1 MIITSRLREVD
12 TLELR
17 KKYPSTRRLL
27 TLWNVVLIGALL
39 VGLTLGL
46 YFQIQKDLERR
57 TYGQLR
63 FQLLEHWEPAPPRR
77 EPPPRNSG
85 ADPQLRSSLH
95 LVMPAGRQQKWSELA
110 SAFILVRYYQADL
123 KKVVELGGPRERP
136 EEHLDEIRRVLNGP
150 RDQAYYIAY
159 NSFEHWLMWA
169 QRVRD
174 QNGRVV
180 GVLEVGMGS
189 KPADDM
195 LSDVASSMSIFGTL
209 ALLVGVL
216 LAAALARY
224 VCTPLESIVKKMQR
238 VRSGDFS
245 ARAERRGPFEM
256 QSIAVN
262 FNRMVA
268 ELSQVFESQRRFV
281 ADASHELKTPL
292 TSIQTMVELLRDY
305 QQIPA
310 ERRERAFHV
319 IERELGRVNT
329 LVHDMLTL
337 YRLDESNR
345 QAELVDIG
353 QMLEELAS
361 AYKPLHDNLDMEWEA
376 ITAELVDPAGCERA
390 VRNLLDN
397 ALAHTS
403 APGRVFLKVGWQDGG
418 LLIEVRD
425 QGTGIPAED
434 LPRVTRRF
442 YRSDLSR
449 SRRSGG
455 SGLGLSIVQSWV
467 ESNDGRLELESE
479 LGKGTLARL
488 WLPQLLRVE
497 GGKTGQLE

>member
-1 MIITSRLREVD
+1 MIVTSRLREVD

-85 ADPQLRSSLH
+85 PDRFLRSPLQ
-95 LVMPAGRQQKWSELA
+95 LIMPSGRQQKWTELA
-110 SAFILVRYYQADL
+110 SAFILVRYYQADMQ
-123 KKVVELGGPRERP
+123 KTVEMGGPRERP
-136 EEHLDEIRRVLNGP
+136 EEHLDEIRAILTGP
-150 RDQAYYIAY
+150 NEQAHYIAY

-174 QNGRVV
+174 EKGKVV

-195 LSDVASSMSIFGTL
+195 LGDVASSMSIFGTL
-209 ALLVGVL
+209 AMVVGIF
-216 LAAALARY
+216 AAASLARY

-238 VRSGDFS
+238 VSAGDFS
-245 ARAERRGPFEM
+245 ARADRQGPFEM

-262 FNRMVA
+262 FNRMVS
-268 ELSQVFESQRRFV
+268 ELSQVFDSQRRFV

-310 ERRERAFHV
+310 DRRERAFHV
-319 IERELGRVNT
+319 IERELLRVNT

-345 QAELVDIG
+345 HPEAVDLG
-353 QMLEELAS
+353 EMLEDLAS
-361 AYKPLHDNLDMEWEA
+361 AYKPMHDNLDMQWEKVLV
-376 ITAELVDPAGCERA
+376 ELVDAAGCERA

-403 APGRVFLKVGWQDGG
+403 PPARVSLQMRFHEGG

-425 QGTGIPAED
+425 QGTGIPPED

-455 SGLGLSIVQSWV
+455 SGLGLSIVQTWV

-479 LGKGTLARL
+479 LGQGTVARIF
-488 WLPQLLRVE
+488 LPQIVRVE
-497 GGKTGQLE
+497 GWKSGQLE

>member
-27 TLWNVVLIGALL
+27 TLWNVLLIGFLL
-39 VGLTLGL
+39 LGLSLGL
-46 YFQIQKDLERR
+46 YLQIQKDLERR
-57 TYGQLR
+57 TLGQLR
-63 FQLLEHWEPAPPRR
+63 FQLLEHWDPAPPQLP
-77 EPPPRNSG
+77 PPPRDSG
-85 ADPQLRSSLH
+85 PDPMLRAPLN
-95 LVMPAGRQQKWSELA
+95 LVMPNGRQQKWSELA
-110 SAFILVRYYQADL
+110 SAFVLVRYYQTDMRKL
-123 KKVVELGGPRERP
+123 VEMGGPREQP
-136 EEHLDEIRRVLNGP
+136 EEHLDEIRALFSGDRE
-150 RDQAYYIAY
+150 DAKYEAT

-174 QNGRVV
+174 EQGRVV
-180 GVLEVGMGS
+180 GVLELGMGS
-189 KPADDM
+189 KQADDL
-195 LSDVASSMSIFGTL
+195 LSDVAGSLGVFGTL
-209 ALLVGVL
+209 ALLVGML

-238 VRSGDFS
+238 VSAGDFQ
-245 ARAERRGPFEM
+245 ARADRQGPFEM

-305 QQIPA
+305 QQIPT

-319 IERELGRVNT
+319 IERELVRVNT

-337 YRLDESNR
+337 YRLDESKH
-345 QAELVDIG
+345 QPEQVDLG
-353 QMLEELAS
+353 EMMEELAS
-361 AYKPLHDNLDMEWEA
+361 AYQPIHDNLDWRCEK
-376 ITAELVDPAGCERA
+376 ITAELVDPGGCERA
-390 VRNLLDN
+390 VRNLIDN

-403 APGRVFLKVGWQDGG
+403 PPARVGLNVCLEAGG
-418 LLIEVRD
+418 LVIEVSD
-425 QGTGIPAED
+425 QGTGIPPED

-479 LGKGTLARL
+479 LGKGTVARI
-488 WLPQLLRVE
+488 WLPQVE
-497 GGKTGQLE
+497 GRKTGQLE

>member
-1 MIITSRLREVD
+1 MIVTTRLREID

-27 TLWNVVLIGALL
+27 TLWNVLLIGALL
-39 VGLTLGL
+39 FGLTLGL

-57 TYGQLR
+57 TYWQLR
-63 FQLLEHWEPAPPRR
+63 LQLMEHWDPAPPQQ
-77 EPPPRNSG
+77 EPPPRHSG
-85 ADPQLRSSLH
+85 ADPHLHSSLH
-95 LVMPAGRQQKWSELA
+95 LIMPKGREQKWSELA
-110 SAFILVRYYQADL
+110 SAVILVRYYSADFSRL
-123 KKVVELGGPRERP
+123 VEMGGPRERP
-136 EEHLDEIRRVLNGP
+136 AESLEQIRSLLQGP
-150 RDQAYYIAY
+150 NEDATYIAY
-159 NSFEHWLMWA
+159 NSFEHWQMWA

-174 QNGRVV
+174 EQGQVV

-195 LSDVASSMSIFGTL
+195 LGDVASSLGIFGTL
-209 ALLVGVL
+209 ALLVGIM
-216 LAAALARY
+216 LAATLARY
-224 VCTPLESIVKKMQR
+224 VCAPLESIVKKMQR
-238 VRSGDFS
+238 VSSGDFS
-245 ARAERRGPFEM
+245 ARADRRGPFEM

-268 ELSQVFESQRRFV
+268 DLSQVFESQRRFV

-319 IERELGRVNT
+319 IERELVRVNT

-337 YRLDESNR
+337 YRLDESKR
-345 QAELVDIG
+345 QSESLDLG

-361 AYKPLHDNLDMEWEA
+361 AYKPLHDNLDMSWDPVK
-376 ITAELVDPAGCERA
+376 AELVDAAGCERA

-397 ALAHTS
+397 ALAHTTP
-403 APGRVFLKVGWQDGG
+403 PGRVSLQAYVLEGG
-418 LLIEVRD
+418 LQIEVRD
-425 QGTGIPAED
+425 QGTGIPPED

-449 SRRSGG
+449 SRHSGG
-455 SGLGLSIVQSWV
+455 SGLGLSIVQTWV
-467 ESNDGRLELESE
+467 ERNEGRLELESE
-479 LGKGTLARL
+479 LGQGTLARI
-488 WLPQLLRVE
+488 WLPQVVYRE
-497 GGKTGQLE
+497 GGKKTE

>member
-39 VGLTLGL
+39 AGLTLGL

-63 FQLLEHWEPAPPRR
+63 FQLLEHWDPAPPRR
-77 EPPPRNSG
+77 QPPPRNSG
-85 ADPQLRSSLH
+85 PDPHLRSSLH
-95 LVMPAGRQQKWSELA
+95 LVMPAGRDQKWAELA

-123 KKVVELGGPRERP
+123 RKAVEMGGPRERP
-136 EEHLDEIRRVLNGP
+136 EEHLDEIRALLNGP
-150 RDQAYYIAY
+150 HEQAHYIAY

-174 QNGRVV
+174 ENGRVV

-209 ALLVGVL
+209 ALGVGIL

-238 VRSGDFS
+238 VSAGDFA
-245 ARAERRGPFEM
+245 ARAERQGPFEM

-319 IERELGRVNT
+319 IERELVRVNT

-345 QAELVDIG
+345 QAEVVDVA
-353 QMLEELAS
+353 QMLEELAT
-361 AYKPLHDNLDMEWEA
+361 AYKPLHDNLDMDWEPIA
-376 ITAELVDPAGCERA
+376 AELVDPAGCERA

-397 ALAHTS
+397 ALAHTTS
-403 APGRVFLKVGWQDGG
+403 PGRVSLKVVMQDGG
-418 LLIEVRD
+418 LSIEVRD

-455 SGLGLSIVQSWV
+455 SGLGLSIVQTWV

-479 LGKGTLARL
+479 LGKGTLARI
-488 WLPQLLRVE
+488 WLPQILRVE
-497 GGKTGQLE
+497 GRKTGQLE

>member
-1 MIITSRLREVD
+1 MIVTSRLREVD

-39 VGLTLGL
+39 VGLTLGM
-46 YFQIQKDLERR
+46 YFQIQRDLERR

-63 FQLLEHWEPAPPRR
+63 FQLLERWDPAPPRQQ
-77 EPPPRNSG
+77 PPPRHSG
-85 ADPQLRSSLH
+85 PDPHLRAPLR
-95 LVMPAGRQQKWSELA
+95 LVMPSGRQQKWADLA
-110 SAFILVRYYQADL
+110 SVFILVRYYQADMQ
-123 KKVVELGGPRERP
+123 KVVEMGGPRERP
-136 EEHLDEIRRVLNGP
+136 EEHLDEIRSILSGP
-150 RDQAYYIAY
+150 KEQAHYIAY

-174 QNGRVV
+174 EKGNVV

-189 KPADDM
+189 KLADDM
-195 LSDVASSMSIFGTL
+195 LSDVVSSMGIFGTL
-209 ALLVGVL
+209 AMTVGIL
-216 LAAALARY
+216 AAAALARY

-238 VRSGDFS
+238 VSAGDFE
-245 ARAERRGPFEM
+245 ARADRQGPFEM

-310 ERRERAFHV
+310 DRRERAFHV
-319 IERELGRVNT
+319 IERELVRVNT

-345 QAELVDIG
+345 HPEPVDLGEL
-353 QMLEELAS
+353 LEDMAS
-361 AYKPLHDNLDMEWEA
+361 AYKPLHENLDMQWER
-376 ITAELVDPAGCERA
+376 ITAELVDAGGCERA
-390 VRNLLDN
+390 IRNLVDN
-397 ALAHTS
+397 ALAHTTP
-403 APGRVFLKVGWQDGG
+403 PGRVSLVVRLQEGG

-425 QGTGIPAED
+425 QGTGIPPED

-455 SGLGLSIVQSWV
+455 SGLGLSIVQTWV

-479 LGKGTLARL
+479 LGKGTLARI
-488 WLPQLLRVE
+488 WLPQVRVE
-497 GGKTGQLE
+497 GRKTGQLE

>member
-1 MIITSRLREVD
+1 MIVTSRLREVD
-12 TLELR
+12 TVELR

-27 TLWNVVLIGALL
+27 TLWNVLLIGFLL
-39 VGLTLGL
+39 FCLSLGL
-46 YFQIQKDLERR
+46 YFQIQKDLDRR
-57 TYGQLR
+57 TFAQLR
-63 FQLLEHWEPAPPRR
+63 FQLMEHWDPAPLQAA
-77 EPPPRNSG
+77 PPPRDSG
-85 ADPQLRSSLH
+85 PDPMLHTPLH
-95 LVMPAGRQQKWSELA
+95 LVMPSDRQQKWSELA
-110 SAFILVRYYQADL
+110 SAFVLVRYYQADL
-123 KKVVELGGPRERP
+123 KKLVDMGGPREQP
-136 EEHLDEIRRVLNGP
+136 DEHLDEIRSLLSGNRE
-150 RDQAYYIAY
+150 DAKYEAS

-174 QNGRVV
+174 EQGRVV
-180 GVLEVGMGS
+180 GVLELGMGS
-189 KPADDM
+189 KPADD
-195 LSDVASSMSIFGTL
+195 LLGDVAGSLGIFGTL

-224 VCTPLESIVKKMQR
+224 VCSPLESIVKKMQR
-238 VRSGDFS
+238 VSAGDFQ
-245 ARAERRGPFEM
+245 ARAERQGPFEM

-305 QQIPA
+305 QHIPGD
-310 ERRERAFHV
+310 RRERAFHV
-319 IERELGRVNT
+319 IERELARVNN

-337 YRLDESNR
+337 YRLDESKL
-345 QAELVDIG
+345 QPEQLDLGEV
-353 QMLEELAS
+353 LSELAA
-361 AYKPLHDNLDMEWEA
+361 AYHPLHDHLDIHWEP
-376 ITAELVDPAGCERA
+376 IRAELVDPAGCERA

-397 ALAHTS
+397 ALAHTTP
-403 APGRVFLKVGWQDGG
+403 PGRVSLSVRLQSGG
-418 LLIEVRD
+418 LVIEVSD
-425 QGTGIPAED
+425 QGTGIPPED

-479 LGKGTLARL
+479 LGKGTLARI
-488 WLPQLLRVE
+488 WLPQVE
-497 GGKTGQLE
+497 GRKTSQLD